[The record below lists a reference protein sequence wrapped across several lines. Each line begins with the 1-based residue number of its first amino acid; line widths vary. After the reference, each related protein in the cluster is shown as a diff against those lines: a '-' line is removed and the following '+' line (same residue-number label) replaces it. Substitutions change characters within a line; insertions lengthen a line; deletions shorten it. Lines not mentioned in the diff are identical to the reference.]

1 MNRITRAAEALGM
14 PRPTN
19 VREKLSKIVVVLVAI
34 SGLFLNI
41 QPASANTL
49 AQAKVALS
57 DPRPSSPSNYT
68 FTGGQTGGLV
78 TSSLVKCVMVTI
90 STAAGGTV
98 APTGFTGNTSTI
110 NAAASTLI
118 NSSATGWTLVQSDG
132 AGSAGGAKNV
142 FKYTNSTG
150 VTPSTTSGAT
160 FEIDAG
166 GSSTNS
172 SVADTKY
179 WFTLQTFGNTD
190 CATSPIDNAAPLFI
204 NTNGSTLSLT
214 VDQTLTF
221 TVNAVGSAQSCDGTT
236 TTAASTSTTI
246 PFGTVTSAS
255 NGVVCQDLTTS
266 TNATNGFTVYA
277 RYTAAP
283 TNALGQSI
291 ADWTGTNASPTTFPA
306 AGTEAYGYTTNDA
319 ALGTGTANR
328 FTSPS
333 QEWAKLTTSNAEV
346 AYAATGVTST
356 TYRIGHQVGVSLT
369 TKPGTYTTTVI
380 YTCTPVF

>member
-1 MNRITRAAEALGM
+1 M
-14 PRPTN
+14 PKLKT
-19 VREKLSKIVVVLVAI
+19 VREQLAKIAALLITLS
-34 SGLFLNI
+34 SLFLNV
-41 QPASANTL
+41 QTASANTL

-57 DPRPSSPSNYT
+57 DPRPSVPSNYT

-78 TSSLVKCVMVTI
+78 SSTLIKCVMVTI
-90 STAAGGTV
+90 STATGGTV
-98 APTGFTGNTSTI
+98 APTGFTGNTMTV

-118 NSSATGWTLVQSDG
+118 NSSATGWSLVLSDG

-142 FKYTNSTG
+142 AKYTNSTG

-160 FEIDAG
+160 FELDAG

-190 CATSPIDNAAPLFI
+190 CATSPVDNAAPLFI

-221 TVNAVGSAQSCDGTT
+221 TVNAVGASQSCDGTT
-236 TTAASTSTTI
+236 TTQASTATTI

-255 NGVVCQDLTTS
+255 DGVVCQDLTAS
-266 TNATNGFTVYA
+266 TNATNGYTIYA

-283 TNALGQSI
+283 TNALAQTI
-291 ADWTGTNASPTTFPA
+291 ADWTGTNAAPTAFPA

-319 ALGTGTANR
+319 TLGTGTANR

-333 QEWAKLTTSNAEV
+333 QGWAKMTTSNNEV
-346 AYAATGVTST
+346 AYEAAGVTST

-369 TKPGTYTTTVI
+369 THPGTYTTTVI